1 MYFCWGINDHGRA
14 SEVSAL
20 KCTLIR
26 FAPST
31 GTNRSGVNRPFPV
44 TGVPANPVAEQ
55 NARYSGTAA
64 YERPSDIRIMDVE
77 YSNNE
82 RFLSRNKRS
91 CAFQLLEFVE

>member
-1 MYFCWGINDHGRA
+1 MYFCCGTNDHGRA

-64 YERPSDIRIMDVE
+64 YERPSDIRICDATREGKFKKMRKTH
-77 YSNNE
+77 Y
-82 RFLSRNKRS
+82 RRRI
-91 CAFQLLEFVE
+91 